1 MEVRGMEDVRASL
14 PSIVAELRSNPYG
27 AAVRFGPH
35 RRDEAVVVS
44 VAEYERLLA
53 AAAQLEDLE
62 RLGAIRLV
70 RERLA
75 DGRFIEGTV
84 DELFAAADEQP

>member
-14 PSIVAELRSNPYG
+14 PSIVAELREHPYQ

-35 RRDEAVVVS
+35 RREEAVVLS
-44 VAEYERLLA
+44 AAEYERLLA

-62 RLGAIRLV
+62 RLGAIQLV

-75 DGRFIEGTV
+75 RGRSVEGSV
-84 DELFAAADEQP
+84 DELFVAADELA